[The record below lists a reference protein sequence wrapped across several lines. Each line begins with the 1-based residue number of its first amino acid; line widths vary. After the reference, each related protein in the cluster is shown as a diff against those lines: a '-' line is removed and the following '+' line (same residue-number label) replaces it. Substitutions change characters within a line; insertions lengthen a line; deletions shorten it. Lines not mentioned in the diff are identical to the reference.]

1 MAEQTTTQAEAVSGQ
16 QRPTGEKPADRKPK
30 ISLVLGSGGAR
41 GHAHLGVIRALE
53 EQGLRIRN
61 LAGTSMGAV
70 IGGIYAADAL
80 DTYQE
85 WAYRLEVGD
94 VVKLLDFSFRG
105 GVFKGERVFEVL
117 GELIGHRQI
126 EQLPTGF
133 VAVATDIDAQR
144 EIWLNQGSLFQAVRA
159 SSAVPGVFEPV
170 RISGRTLVD
179 GGLVNPIPI
188 APTLNDDT
196 DLTIAVNLNAMSG
209 HHLAHPPKPRDRSSP
224 EDQAYRSKIT
234 RFVSELFVNNNDS
247 ERPGTAQLMVRS
259 IDVMQGAIARL
270 KLAAYVPD
278 MVIEIPRD
286 SAGFFEFN
294 RAEELAELGY
304 ENTLKALQEFSS

>member
-1 MAEQTTTQAEAVSGQ
+1 MNQPEKDTGAHPGQ
-16 QRPTGEKPADRKPK
+16 EVGRR

-53 EQGLRIRN
+53 EQGFRIRN

-70 IGGIYAADAL
+70 IGGIHAAGAL
-80 DTYQE
+80 DTYIE

-105 GVFKGERVFEVL
+105 SVFKGERVFEVL
-117 GELIGHRQI
+117 GELIGPRRI
-126 EQLPTGF
+126 EQLPIGF

-144 EIWLNQGSLFQAVRA
+144 EIWLNSGSLFQAVRA

-170 RISGRTLVD
+170 RMAGRTLVD

-196 DLTIAVNLNAMSG
+196 DLTVAVNLNAMSG
-209 HHLAHPPKPRDRSSP
+209 HHLAHRPQSRDRSSP
-224 EDQAYRSKIT
+224 EDEAYRSRIT
-234 RFVSELFVNNNDS
+234 RFVSELFNNNS
-247 ERPGTAQLMVRS
+247 EAGTPGAARLMVRS

-278 MVIEIPRD
+278 IIVEIPRD

-304 ENTLKALQEFSS
+304 ENTLAALREFAS

>member
-1 MAEQTTTQAEAVSGQ
+1 MTLAESKRRRV
-16 QRPTGEKPADRKPK
+16 
-30 ISLVLGSGGAR
+30 SLVLGSGGAR
-41 GHAHLGVIRALE
+41 GHAHLGVIRAIEERGLE
-53 EQGLRIRN
+53 IRN

-70 IGGIYAADAL
+70 IGGIHAAGAL
-80 DTYQE
+80 ETYTE

-105 GVFKGERVFEVL
+105 SVFKGERVYDVL
-117 GELIGHRQI
+117 SELIGQRKI
-126 EQLPTGF
+126 EDLGIGF
-133 VAVATDIDAQR
+133 TAVATDIDAQR
-144 EIWLNQGSLFQAVRA
+144 EIWLNSGPLFQAIRA

-170 RISGRTLVD
+170 RVNGRTLVD

-209 HHLAHPPKPRDRSSP
+209 HQQRPPPPRIEP
-224 EDQAYRSKIT
+224 TAEDHAYRSRIK
-234 RFVSELFVNNNDS
+234 RFVADLFS
-247 ERPGTAQLMVRS
+247 SGEHAPERLPASRLMVRS

-278 MVIEIPRD
+278 VVVEIPRD
-286 SAGFFEFN
+286 AAGFFDFN
-294 RAEELAELGY
+294 RAEELAALGY
-304 ENTLKALQEFSS
+304 ETTLEALREHEA

>member
-1 MAEQTTTQAEAVSGQ
+1 MTQQHGPAKPAEAAGDAD
-16 QRPTGEKPADRKPK
+16 GENPERGGRR

-53 EQGLRIRN
+53 EEGFRIRN

-70 IGGIYAADAL
+70 IGGIYAAGAL
-80 DTYQE
+80 DTYEE

-126 EQLPTGF
+126 EQLSTGF

-144 EIWLNQGSLFQAVRA
+144 EIWLNSGSLFQAVRA
-159 SSAVPGVFEPV
+159 SSAVPGVFAPV
-170 RISGRTLVD
+170 RIGGRTLVD

-209 HHLAHPPKPRDRSSP
+209 HHLARPPKPRQRTSP
-224 EDQAYRSKIT
+224 EDQAYRSRIS
-234 RFVSELFVNNNDS
+234 RFVGELFSNNES
-247 ERPGTAQLMVRS
+247 EERPGAARLMVRS

-278 MVIEIPRD
+278 IIVEIPRD

-294 RAEELAELGY
+294 RAEELAQLGY
-304 ENTLKALQEFSS
+304 ENTLAALRESTP

>member
-1 MAEQTTTQAEAVSGQ
+1 MEQEDTAHPGGAPLEPGPGAGQ
-16 QRPTGEKPADRKPK
+16 GERRGRR

-53 EQGLRIRN
+53 EQGYRIRN

-70 IGGIYAADAL
+70 IGGIYAAGAL

-170 RISGRTLVD
+170 RIGGRTLVD

-188 APTLNDDT
+188 APTLNDET
-196 DLTIAVNLNAMSG
+196 ALTIAVNLNATSG
-209 HHLAHPPKPRDRSSP
+209 HHLSRPPKPRDRSSP
-224 EDQAYRSKIT
+224 EDQAYRSRIT
-234 RFVSELFVNNNDS
+234 RFVTELFGNNHDS

-278 MVIEIPRD
+278 IIVEIPRD

-304 ENTLKALQEFSS
+304 ENTLNALREYAS

>member
-1 MAEQTTTQAEAVSGQ
+1 MESSQTS
-16 QRPTGEKPADRKPK
+16 TGVAPDRGDGRR

-53 EQGLRIRN
+53 EQGFRIQN

-70 IGGIYAADAL
+70 IGGIYAAEAL
-80 DTYQE
+80 ETYQE

-117 GELIGHRQI
+117 GELIGHRRI
-126 EQLPTGF
+126 EDLPTGF

-144 EIWLNQGSLFQAVRA
+144 EIWLNSGSLFQAVRA
-159 SSAVPGVFEPV
+159 SSAVPGVFAPV
-170 RISGRTLVD
+170 RIGGRTLVD

-209 HHLAHPPKPRDRSSP
+209 HHLSHPPKPRDRSTP
-224 EDQAYRSKIT
+224 EDQAYRNRIT
-234 RFVSELFVNNNDS
+234 RFVTELFGNNGDP

-278 MVIEIPRD
+278 IVVEIPRD

-304 ENTLKALQEFSS
+304 ENTLEALRESTS

>member
-1 MAEQTTTQAEAVSGQ
+1 MMQKESVDE
-16 QRPTGEKPADRKPK
+16 PADDTGVAHGEREGQGGRR

-53 EQGLRIRN
+53 EQGFRIRN

-70 IGGIYAADAL
+70 IGGIYAAGAL

-126 EQLPTGF
+126 EQLSTGF

-144 EIWLNQGSLFQAVRA
+144 EIWLNSGSLFQAVRA
-159 SSAVPGVFEPV
+159 SSAVPGVFAPV
-170 RISGRTLVD
+170 RIAGRTLVD

-196 DLTIAVNLNAMSG
+196 DLTVAVNLNAMSG
-209 HHLAHPPKPRDRSSP
+209 HYLSRPPKPRERTSP
-224 EDQAYRSKIT
+224 EDMAYRSRIK
-234 RFVSELFVNNNDS
+234 RFVAELFSNSDANAT
-247 ERPGTAQLMVRS
+247 PGAAQLMVRS

-278 MVIEIPRD
+278 IVVEIPRD

-294 RAEELAELGY
+294 RAEELAQLGY
-304 ENTLKALQEFSS
+304 ESTLSALRESAL